1 MAMRATGGKVVT
13 GWLHHHLRQT
23 ARAPYNCAYDRIT
36 HVTHTAT
43 LTECSNVWSAHY
55 PRQQCRHGDTYNM
68 VPRSQAHAHM
78 QRVSAVSVARNIA
91 VGGGVTV
98 CTVVCGG
105 SRRFTAV
112 HGVSRRIHGV
122 SRFVHGSVPANI
134 RWKVGRQGCRLR
146 VSGATF
152 VHGGSRGFT
161 AHPRSFTV
169 CSRVGPGHILVVK
182 LGNTYATPAV
192 QHPQVFTAVHGV
204 SRRIHGVSRFVH
216 G

>member
-1 MAMRATGGKVVT
+1 MAASSPEASMLPACVRLRLYRLNGGIAMAMRATGGKVVT

-23 ARAPYNCAYDRIT
+23 ARAPYNCACDRIT
-36 HVTHTAT
+36 HVTQTAT

-134 RWKVGRQGCRLR
+134 RWKLGRQGCHL
-146 VSGATF
+146 
-152 VHGGSRGFT
+152 RGF
-161 AHPRSFTV
+161 R
-169 CSRVGPGHILVVK
+169 
-182 LGNTYATPAV
+182 GNIR
-192 QHPQVFTAVHGV
+192 
-204 SRRIHGVSRFVH
+204 SRRFTGFHGASTEFHGLFTGRSRSHIGSKV